1 MATLS
6 PTISSTLI
14 CLPFNSIL
22 SDAKNVTFRVSLSM
36 TSSQPNNPIV
46 GYQYEAPFIGSSDS
60 GDSSTNVAP
69 AAMPMNLTVTVSGL
83 TAGKTYNLYRYQSGV
98 RPLPKGPLNVPS
110 TDFNKNAKLATATT
124 TFKAASSTYQ
134 TYLSIT
140 SVTTVVFRCVLSTA
154 S

>member
-1 MATLS
+1 
-6 PTISSTLI
+6 
-14 CLPFNSIL
+14 
-22 SDAKNVTFRVSLSM
+22 M

-46 GYQYEAPFIGSSDS
+46 GYQYEAPYIGSSDS

-110 TDFNKNAKLATATT
+110 TDFNKNSKLATATT
-124 TFKAASSTYQ
+124 TFKAVSSTYQ